1 MELIIIIN
9 IHGLASLF
17 YADKALDYKLRPC
30 RRIFRSVNCLR
41 LFLLPARADR
51 KDEPAFKRIAEVYH
65 SDAVREL
72 FDTVYKGVYIPAWE

>member
-30 RRIFRSVNCLR
+30 GRIFRSVNYY
-41 LFLLPARADR
+41 PRADR

-72 FDTVYKGVYIPAWE
+72 CDTVYKGVYIPAWE